1 MAFNEDASCQKR
13 WIKGMPSFFRSA
25 FGVFPK
31 RLPCPA
37 ARRSIASFVCFAF
50 MIAEFGMTISNDST
64 IALSNSTELIS
75 MNSTDYI
82 VLKTALAWLHE
93 GKRMAI
99 ATVVQTWGS
108 SPRPVGSWL
117 AIREDGQ
124 VVGSVSGGCVE
135 DDLIRR
141 VQTEILTRNTPELV
155 VYGVSKEE
163 AARFGLPCGGT
174 LRLLVE
180 PRPEQ
185 DILDSILEKIESHQI
200 ILRRVNLGSGKSTLH
215 LGTREDGFS
224 LSESEMQT
232 SYGPRW
238 RMFVIG
244 AGQLSLYVA
253 NFALAA
259 DFDVVVIDPRE
270 EYTEGL
276 SQEGIQFIK
285 GMPDDVMQ
293 ELGIDSHTAIVALTH
308 DPKIDDLALIDALQ
322 SKAFYIGTLGSYT
335 NTIKRKE
342 RLREINLS
350 TEQLDRLHGPVGLS
364 IGALTP
370 PEIAVSVM
378 AEVIAVKYGKQT

>member
-1 MAFNEDASCQKR
+1 
-13 WIKGMPSFFRSA
+13 
-25 FGVFPK
+25 
-31 RLPCPA
+31 
-37 ARRSIASFVCFAF
+37 
-50 MIAEFGMTISNDST
+50 
-64 IALSNSTELIS
+64 
-75 MNSTDYI
+75 MNSTDYT
-82 VLKTALAWLHE
+82 VLQTALTWLRE
-93 GKRMAI
+93 GRRIAI

-108 SPRPVGSWL
+108 SPRPIGSWL
-117 AIREDGQ
+117 AIRDDGQ

-141 VQTEILTRNTPELV
+141 VQTEILVRNVPEMV
-155 VYGVSKEE
+155 VYGVSREE

-185 DILDSILEKIESHQI
+185 VILESILAAIEDHQL
-200 ILRRVNLGSGKSTLH
+200 ILREVNLQTGKSVLRP
-215 LGTREDGFS
+215 GNKADGFS
-224 LSESEMQT
+224 LTDTAMQT

-253 NFALAA
+253 NFAVAS
-259 DFDVVVIDPRE
+259 DFDVIVIDPRE
-270 EYTEGL
+270 EYAEGL
-276 SQEGIQFIK
+276 DLPGVQFIK

-322 SKAFYIGTLGSYT
+322 SEAFYIGALGSLT
-335 NTIKRKE
+335 NTLKRKE
-342 RLREINLS
+342 RLREFNVS
-350 TEQLDRLHGPVGLS
+350 TEQLERLHGPVGLA

-378 AEVIAVKYGKQT
+378 AEVIAVKYGKQP

>member
-1 MAFNEDASCQKR
+1 
-13 WIKGMPSFFRSA
+13 
-25 FGVFPK
+25 
-31 RLPCPA
+31 
-37 ARRSIASFVCFAF
+37 
-50 MIAEFGMTISNDST
+50 
-64 IALSNSTELIS
+64 

-82 VLKTALAWLHE
+82 VLKTALTWLRE
-93 GKRMAI
+93 GRRIAI

-117 AIREDGQ
+117 AIRDDGQ

-141 VQTEILTRNTPELV
+141 VQTEILVRSLPEMV
-155 VYGVSKEE
+155 VYGVSREE

-180 PRPEQ
+180 PRPEKA
-185 DILDSILEKIESHQI
+185 ILESILAAIEDHQL
-200 ILRRVNLGSGKSTLH
+200 ILREVDLQTGKSVLRPGIKT
-215 LGTREDGFS
+215 DGFS
-224 LSESEMQT
+224 LSASAMQT

-253 NFALAA
+253 NFAVAS
-259 DFDVVVIDPRE
+259 DFDVIVIDPRE
-270 EYTEGL
+270 EYAEGL
-276 SQEGIQFIK
+276 DLKGVQFIK

-322 SKAFYIGTLGSYT
+322 SEAFYVGALGSLT
-335 NTIKRKE
+335 NTLKRKE
-342 RLREINLS
+342 RLREFNVTS
-350 TEQLDRLHGPVGLS
+350 EQLERLYGPVGLA

-378 AEVIAVKYGKQT
+378 AEIIAVKYGKQP

>member
-1 MAFNEDASCQKR
+1 
-13 WIKGMPSFFRSA
+13 
-25 FGVFPK
+25 
-31 RLPCPA
+31 
-37 ARRSIASFVCFAF
+37 
-50 MIAEFGMTISNDST
+50 
-64 IALSNSTELIS
+64 

-82 VLKTALAWLHE
+82 VLKTALSWLRE
-93 GKRMAI
+93 GKRIAI

-155 VYGVSKEE
+155 IYGVSKEE

-180 PRPEQ
+180 PSPEQ
-185 DILDSILEKIESHQI
+185 AVLEEILKGIESHQI
-200 ILRRVNLGSGKSTLH
+200 ILRRVDLGSGKSTLYP
-215 LGTREDGFS
+215 GSREDGFS
-224 LSESEMQT
+224 FGESEMQT

-253 NFALAA
+253 NFALAS
-259 DFDVVVIDPRE
+259 DFDVIVIDPRE

-276 SQEGIQFIK
+276 HQDGIQFIK

-322 SKAFYIGTLGSYT
+322 SNAFYVGALGSYT
-335 NTIKRKE
+335 NTLKRKE
-342 RLREINLS
+342 RLREFNVS
-350 TEQLDRLHGPVGLS
+350 TEQLERLHGPIGLE

-378 AEVIAVKYGKQT
+378 AEVIAVKHGKRA

>member
-1 MAFNEDASCQKR
+1 
-13 WIKGMPSFFRSA
+13 
-25 FGVFPK
+25 
-31 RLPCPA
+31 
-37 ARRSIASFVCFAF
+37 
-50 MIAEFGMTISNDST
+50 
-64 IALSNSTELIS
+64 

-82 VLKTALAWLHE
+82 VLKTALTWLRE
-93 GKRMAI
+93 GRRIAI

-117 AIREDGQ
+117 AIRDDGQ

-141 VQTEILTRNTPELV
+141 VQTEILVRNVPEMV
-155 VYGVSKEE
+155 VYGVSREE

-185 DILDSILEKIESHQI
+185 AILESILIAIEGHQL
-200 ILRRVNLGSGKSTLH
+200 ILREVDLQTGKSVLRPGAKT
-215 LGTREDGFS
+215 DGFS
-224 LSESEMQT
+224 LSDSTMQT

-253 NFALAA
+253 NFAVAS
-259 DFDVVVIDPRE
+259 DFDVIVIDPRE
-270 EYTEGL
+270 EYAEGL
-276 SQEGIQFIK
+276 DLPGVQFIK

-322 SKAFYIGTLGSYT
+322 SEAFYVGALGSLT
-335 NTIKRKE
+335 NTLKRKE
-342 RLREINLS
+342 RLLEFNVS
-350 TEQLDRLHGPVGLS
+350 TEQLERLHGPVGLA

-378 AEVIAVKYGKQT
+378 AEVIAVKYGKQP

>member
-1 MAFNEDASCQKR
+1 
-13 WIKGMPSFFRSA
+13 
-25 FGVFPK
+25 
-31 RLPCPA
+31 
-37 ARRSIASFVCFAF
+37 
-50 MIAEFGMTISNDST
+50 
-64 IALSNSTELIS
+64 

-82 VLKTALAWLHE
+82 VLNTALTWLRE
-93 GKRMAI
+93 GRRIAI

-117 AIREDGQ
+117 AIRDDGQ

-141 VQTEILTRNTPELV
+141 VQTEILVRNLPEMV
-155 VYGVSKEE
+155 VYGVSREE

-185 DILDSILEKIESHQI
+185 AILESILAAIEGHQL
-200 ILRRVNLGSGKSTLH
+200 ILREVNLQTGKSVLH
-215 LGTREDGFS
+215 PGTKTDGFS
-224 LSESEMQT
+224 LTAHTMQT

-253 NFALAA
+253 NFAVAS
-259 DFDVVVIDPRE
+259 DFDVIVIDPRE
-270 EYTEGL
+270 EYAEGL
-276 SQEGIQFIK
+276 DLEGVQFIK

-322 SKAFYIGTLGSYT
+322 SEAFYIGALGSLT
-335 NTIKRKE
+335 NTLKRKE
-342 RLREINLS
+342 RLREFNVT
-350 TEQLDRLHGPVGLS
+350 TEQLERLHGPVGLA

-378 AEVIAVKYGKQT
+378 AEIIAVKYGKQP

>member
-1 MAFNEDASCQKR
+1 
-13 WIKGMPSFFRSA
+13 
-25 FGVFPK
+25 
-31 RLPCPA
+31 
-37 ARRSIASFVCFAF
+37 
-50 MIAEFGMTISNDST
+50 
-64 IALSNSTELIS
+64 

-82 VLKTALAWLHE
+82 VLKTAITWLRE
-93 GKRMAI
+93 GRRIAI

-117 AIREDGQ
+117 AIRDDGQ

-141 VQTEILTRNTPELV
+141 VQTEILIRNAPEMV
-155 VYGVSKEE
+155 VYGVSREE

-185 DILDSILEKIESHQI
+185 AILESILAAIEGRQL
-200 ILRRVNLGSGKSTLH
+200 ILREVDVQTGKSVLRS
-215 LGTREDGFS
+215 GTKTDGFS
-224 LSESEMQT
+224 LTDRTMQT

-253 NFALAA
+253 NFAVAS
-259 DFDVVVIDPRE
+259 DFDVIVIDPRE
-270 EYTEGL
+270 EYAEGL
-276 SQEGIQFIK
+276 DLKGVQFIK

-322 SKAFYIGTLGSYT
+322 SEAFYIGALGSLT
-335 NTIKRKE
+335 NTLKRKE
-342 RLREINLS
+342 RLREFNVTS
-350 TEQLDRLHGPVGLS
+350 EQLERLHGPVGLA

-378 AEVIAVKYGKQT
+378 AEIIAVKYGKQP

>member
-1 MAFNEDASCQKR
+1 
-13 WIKGMPSFFRSA
+13 
-25 FGVFPK
+25 
-31 RLPCPA
+31 
-37 ARRSIASFVCFAF
+37 
-50 MIAEFGMTISNDST
+50 
-64 IALSNSTELIS
+64 

-82 VLKTALAWLHE
+82 VLKTALTWLRE
-93 GKRMAI
+93 GRRIAI

-108 SPRPVGSWL
+108 SPRPIGSWL
-117 AIREDGQ
+117 AIRDDGQ

-141 VQTEILTRNTPELV
+141 VQTEILVRNLPEMV
-155 VYGVSKEE
+155 VYGVSREE

-185 DILDSILEKIESHQI
+185 AILESILAAIEDHQL
-200 ILRRVNLGSGKSTLH
+200 ILREVDLQTGKSVLRS
-215 LGTREDGFS
+215 GTKTDGFS
-224 LSESEMQT
+224 LADRTMQT

-253 NFALAA
+253 NFAVAS
-259 DFDVVVIDPRE
+259 DFDVIVIDPRE
-270 EYTEGL
+270 EYAEGL
-276 SQEGIQFIK
+276 DLKGVQFIK

-322 SKAFYIGTLGSYT
+322 SEAFYIGALGSLT
-335 NTIKRKE
+335 NTLKRKE
-342 RLREINLS
+342 RLREFNVS
-350 TEQLDRLHGPVGLS
+350 SEQLERLHGPVGLA

-378 AEVIAVKYGKQT
+378 AEIIAVKYGKQP